1 VIVTYL
7 LTLLK
12 MTFIV
17 FLLGAILPSLLGR
30 EAQAKDLSMLLAAI
44 GSLLGMVLSLSAL
57 IQGSELMVSMLPSF
71 EFRMDSFSAFF
82 ILLISGVSFL
92 TSLYSSGYMND
103 YLGKGG
109 VRRFCALYNLLIVS
123 MIGVVLADDVYSFFI
138 SWEMMSIISY
148 FLVIYN
154 HESQEALRAGFIY
167 FIIAHIGTVLVSV
180 AFTILS
186 RASGGS
192 SFADFRSLPLAGT
205 LGVTAFILSFI
216 GFGTKAGMV
225 PLHIWRPGAYSAA
238 PANVGLLMS
247 GVVAKLGIYGM
258 ARFLMDFLEIGGPW
272 WGILILIFGA
282 ITALVGV
289 IYALME
295 VDIKRVLAYSSVE
308 NIGIILMGLGLATLA
323 LYLGDTGLAKASG
336 MASLFHLFNHALFKG
351 LLFMGVGAIVGSSY
365 KQNMEEYGGLIRIMP
380 ATGFFFLMGSLA
392 ISALPPL
399 NGFASEWMLYQSL
412 FQAIKS
418 TSYGIGLFLGIC
430 ASILGMAGALAL
442 GCFVRAFGALFLA
455 KPRSERSEDVTEAPS
470 SMLVPMAILA
480 LLCLGFGIFPSIP
493 AGLAGTGI
501 ASLGGFQGEV
511 PALGGMAY
519 PMEMGN
525 SSLWPIMVVIVMA
538 LVALGLVLLTGKRE
552 LRRYGTWDCG
562 FEYLNEKMEYTPTGF
577 SKPLRYVFSNLLSP
591 RRQIVRDDEYFP
603 ETVDYKL
610 TTDEKFQDFIYRPV
624 KDAIMR
630 MAGALKSID
639 TANVNLYLA
648 YMLLIVIGLLIYI
661 R

>member
-1 VIVTYL
+1 MIVTYL

-82 ILLISGVSFL
+82 IILISGVSFL

-351 LLFMGVGAIVGSSY
+351 LLFMGAGAIVGSSY

-470 SMLVPMAILA
+470 SMLVPMTILA

-511 PALGGMAY
+511 PALGGVAY

>member
-1 VIVTYL
+1 MIVTYL